1 MPSVLRHGQG
11 LTVKYSDYVRQD
23 GHTIFVY
30 SDRENGT
37 VHLHIKQDNVTLYR
51 QQLSPANADM
61 IAFYLQQSAAT
72 IKP

>member
-1 MPSVLRHGQG
+1 M
-11 LTVKYSDYVRQD
+11 KYSDYVRQD

-37 VHLHIKQDNVTLYR
+37 VHMHIKQDNVTVCR

-61 IAFYLQQSAAT
+61 IALFLQQSAAT
-72 IKP
+72 LKP